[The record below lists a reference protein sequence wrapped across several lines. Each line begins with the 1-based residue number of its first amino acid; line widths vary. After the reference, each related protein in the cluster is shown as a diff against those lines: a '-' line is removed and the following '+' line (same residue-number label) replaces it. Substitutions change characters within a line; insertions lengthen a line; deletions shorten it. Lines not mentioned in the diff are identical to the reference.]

1 MKTDPPPGVAVDDL
15 AWLADRFVL
24 GELSPADEEAVV
36 DRLAHDDALAAAV
49 ARSSQVVAALRVDR
63 PVVRV
68 RQVHPGRPRFAL
80 ATVATAAIVVCIWI
94 GVRGPGL
101 PDGEPG
107 PQEVVRLWRQS
118 DDTEWTDQDSGD
130 DEESVDGDTV
140 PEWMLAA
147 VGLDAASA
155 LDAPAVQEN

>member
-1 MKTDPPPGVAVDDL
+1 MKTDPPPGAAVDDL

-49 ARSSQVVAALRVDR
+49 ARSSRVVATLRADS

-68 RQVHPGRPRFAL
+68 HPVRPAWPRFTMA
-80 ATVATAAIVVCIWI
+80 AAAAAIVACIWI

-101 PDGEPG
+101 LDGEPG
-107 PQEVVRLWRQS
+107 PQDVVRLWRQS
-118 DDTEWTDQDSGD
+118 DDTEWTDQDPGD
-130 DEESVDGDTV
+130 DEEAVDGDAV

-147 VGLDAASA
+147 VGLDAATT
-155 LDAPAVQEN
+155 LDAPVVQEN